1 MMSTPTFSAAAFESF
16 LKSFKSSSASEA
28 TTRNA
33 LQGLHIE
40 DDDGGSDEYDFM
52 EDVDG
57 GDGNAARPARQHRRD
72 PKLKYMEVLQG
83 VADRAVSEVL
93 IDLDDL
99 ESVRRSY

>member
-1 MMSTPTFSAAAFESF
+1 
-16 LKSFKSSSASEA
+16 
-28 TTRNA
+28 
-33 LQGLHIE
+33 
-40 DDDGGSDEYDFM
+40 M

-57 GDGNAARPARQHRRD
+57 GDGNAARPPRQNRRD

-99 ESVRRSY
+99 ESVRRPNEAFSSLARSSGLD